1 MPVPITIIGN
11 AVDAAEVRTTNSGL
25 EIVELRIASND
36 GKDKTSFWTAKFFA
50 NKAGET
56 VKKYVKKGSMVVVS
70 GLAEEE
76 TWEAKDGQKKSKIVC
91 SAHSFNFLG
100 GKSEGAP
107 KAEGKPAAKTAS
119 KEESE
124 DSSESIPF

>member
-11 AVDAAEVRTTNSGL
+11 AVDNAEVRTTNSGL

-56 VKKYVKKGSMVVVS
+56 VKKHVKKGSLVMVS

-76 TWEAKDGQKKSKIVC
+76 TWDSKDGQKKSKIVC

-100 GKSEGAP
+100 GKPEGATTA
-107 KAEGKPAAKTAS
+107 KAVNHKDAGEVDNDENP
-119 KEESE
+119 
-124 DSSESIPF
+124 IPF